1 MLCSRNFNIS
11 QQNFIVDCSRPFLRQ
26 KTTRTVESQGPFP
39 EELSSG
45 HLHCFSPQTAVVRL
59 KRSTDGLQLHP
70 YSARSSKAHSDL
82 SWHSHRDVRRT
93 QRWMELSKSRPRSR
107 SRKCRRGS

>member
-1 MLCSRNFNIS
+1 HRLQIARAQRVCKE
-11 QQNFIVDCSRPFLRQ
+11 QVLRREQ
-26 KTTRTVESQGPFP
+26 HKPRKTPLQGFF
-39 EELSSG
+39 SYIYS
-45 HLHCFSPQTAVVRL
+45 FSPQTAVVRL